1 MKYGLTNI
9 FIDQPLSLILSI
21 FLILGVSKLGI
32 IFQTYIKKKYNIE
45 YLSDYFFSPIFG
57 TYILIFFL
65 YPLTLFSLL
74 NYFFFKIIAS
84 ILIFLGLLFLFEFT
98 KKFSKKKVE
107 KLKKNYLL
115 AISFFFLF
123 LIAASPITH
132 ADSLAYHL
140 TSASH
145 ILFNGGFNTEII
157 PFEDKLSG
165 SGEIIIAIGLSYGL
179 QQFGSLIQF
188 SSLFS
193 LIPIFNINKIKNSNL
208 NFILILLFTPIT
220 LFLIS
225 SPKPQLM
232 PTMASLIVF
241 SFLFKNFLK
250 NSQNKNIYNS
260 ILICILL
267 INFSVKF
274 SFILSSFILFVILIY
289 QNFKIKNLNKFIF
302 LGVCIFTYLVFPNFI
317 FRIVNL

>member
-115 AISFFFLF
+115 AISF
-123 LIAASPITH
+123 
-132 ADSLAYHL
+132 
-140 TSASH
+140 
-145 ILFNGGFNTEII
+145 
-157 PFEDKLSG
+157 
-165 SGEIIIAIGLSYGL
+165 AI
-179 QQFGSLIQF
+179 
-188 SSLFS
+188 
-193 LIPIFNINKIKNSNL
+193 K
-208 NFILILLFTPIT
+208 FTPLLLAFCSAT
-220 LFLIS
+220 KVAYS
-225 SPKPQLM
+225 D
-232 PTMASLIVF
+232 
-241 SFLFKNFLK
+241 LK
-250 NSQNKNIYNS
+250 R
-260 ILICILL
+260 L
-267 INFSVKF
+267 
-274 SFILSSFILFVILIY
+274 
-289 QNFKIKNLNKFIF
+289 
-302 LGVCIFTYLVFPNFI
+302 
-317 FRIVNL
+317 